1 LARHGGQL
9 SSFRFNLVLVVQQE
23 VDALSTPS
31 PAEDLVSRSS
41 PFGPVRDVDTKFP
54 TETGKLPYR
63 HHFNVLRRLR
73 VFFHEETI
81 FTILSASLRSYRN
94 RKQAKQRRADQVSHR
109 ALCCARRWL
118 MGILA

>member
-1 LARHGGQL
+1 LAGQGGQQ
-9 SSFRFNLVLVVQQE
+9 SRFCVNLILVVQQQL
-23 VDALSTPS
+23 DAPS
-31 PAEDLVSRSS
+31 APPPAKDLVSRSTS
-41 PFGPVRDVDTKFP
+41 LELIAGVDSEFP